1 MIYTPEI
8 EMELIIGM
16 INEKFWMEGGN
27 EYNFFSKIVSK
38 MDLLWQNFMDI
49 SKSTW
54 DRKNL
59 MLYLNSLGCNY

>member
-27 EYNFFSKIVSK
+27 EYNFFFK
-38 MDLLWQNFMDI
+38 
-49 SKSTW
+49 
-54 DRKNL
+54 
-59 MLYLNSLGCNY
+59 NSLEIGLSMTKFHGYLKIYLR